1 MGGRFIA
8 QLAEKTGVQVGE
20 AAEKGAEAMSDKL
33 LAKVADTE
41 EQNLESSLAKNSE
54 IADSFHGINPD
65 NAAGQDA
72 GQVGGQAA
80 ENGGNPVS
88 GGGGGKGGGGG
99 EPDLNGEPKVSG
111 GQPEEGVGGTPQA
124 ADPVD
129 IVSGQMLMTA
139 IDLELP
145 GVLPL
150 ILRRAYASGYQ
161 GGRLFGPGWS
171 STLDQRIQIDADGIH
186 FAGDDA
192 QILHYPIPAAP
203 GQQVLP
209 AGGAR
214 WPLAWDRTT
223 DSIRIEDPNR
233 GWTWQFDAATNASTA
248 ERELRHLTRL
258 ADRNDNAITIH
269 RDQDGLPTEVDHSGG
284 YRVAVDCGYNSHGFR
299 IDALRML
306 AADDEQGIDL
316 VRYEYDPL
324 GRLVEVIDFS
334 GTPYVYEYDRADRI
348 TAWIDRAGY
357 RYQYDYDASGRV
369 VRGIGEDGYLS
380 ATFEYDTKRRVTLV
394 SNSLGH
400 ATGYHYDEHG
410 HLTRV
415 IDPNG
420 GVTASE
426 FDRYGRLLSRT
437 DELGRTTRFVLDSQ
451 GDPMQSVGPDGAA
464 TEIRYTDLRLVSSIA
479 SAGTTRSAYTYDERG
494 NLLAETDAAGG
505 VTRYEYDEHGAMVA
519 TADALGNRTVIGCD
533 RAGLIASVTDPLGR
547 TTRVMRDRFGR
558 VVEVID
564 ALGGSTRLVRRP
576 DGQVTE
582 RALPDGSR
590 EVWEYDAAGSVI
602 EHCDQAGM
610 RTRFEPGPFN
620 RMKARIQ
627 PDGARFEFAYDT
639 EFHLTTVTGDGVSW
653 AYEYDPVGRL
663 IRETDFNGRSQQY
676 VCDAVGQLL
685 ELTDADGRST
695 AFDYNDSGD
704 LISRRSAGGVVT
716 TFDYDEAGFLRGV
729 ANGQCTVEY
738 THDVVG
744 RVLAETVDGRTLNYE
759 YDLLGRCTRRVTPT
773 GIVSEW
779 TYDATDHPLT
789 LAGTAG
795 SLAFEYDDL
804 GRETTRYL
812 GSGLAL
818 TQSWDACHRLTG
830 QAVWASDAGN
840 YRNISQR
847 NYGYAANGLVDE
859 IADSIRGRR
868 SIVANS
874 AGRVTEVTGENWSER
889 YAYDKLG
896 NITRAEHTDADADQ
910 LVEDRVYAGTLL
922 RSAAGRSYEYDQR
935 NRLTRMRTRTLSGK
949 LREWLYTWNDDD
961 QLIQV
966 ATPDR
971 GTWAYRYDPLGRRIG
986 KQRLDGAD
994 PRGRVS
1000 EYVEFTWDE
1009 TRITEQVATRTD
1021 GSRHAITWDWEP
1033 GTWRA
1038 ATQTESSWA
1047 AGEEQA
1053 EIDRRFFAIVTDLVD
1068 AADQLVAA
1076 DGSIIRSA
1084 DIDIWGRRT
1093 SGDGRHGSC
1102 PLGRPGQYRDEETGL
1117 DYNYFRY
1124 YDSQTGRYLTTD
1136 PLGLEPAPNPHTYV
1150 INPLAWID
1158 PLGLKPGSQANNS
1171 GGHYGLMQPANP
1183 GTTPVGTYEIN
1194 HMPAKDSWLQ
1204 LGLTDTLSESAGPA
1218 IRMEFDDHRKFI
1230 STGSGKASERWR
1242 ATQAGLISQ
1251 GKFDEAMKMDI
1262 DEIRRVH
1269 GTKYDAAIKEMV
1281 ADMPKNRGFQKFLKK
1296 NGWSVRYCLLK

>member
-8 QLAEKTGVQVGE
+8 QLAEKAGVQVAE
-20 AAEKGAEAMSDKL
+20 AGEKGAEAMSDRL
-33 LAKVADTE
+33 LGKVADTE

-54 IADSFHGINPD
+54 IANSFDGIDPD
-65 NAAGQDA
+65 DAAEQDG

-80 ENGGNPVS
+80 ENGGGPAA
-88 GGGGGKGGGGG
+88 GAGGKGGGDG
-99 EPDLNGEPKVSG
+99 EPDLNGEPSVPG

-139 IDLELP
+139 ADLELP

-192 QILHYPIPAAP
+192 QILHYPIPAEP
-203 GQQVLP
+203 GLRVLP

-214 WPLAWDRTT
+214 WPLAWDRTA

-233 GWTWQFDAATNASTA
+233 GWTWQFDAAPGTSAA

-258 ADRNDNAITIH
+258 VDRDGNTITIH
-269 RDQDGLPTEVDHSGG
+269 RDRDGLPVEVDHSGG
-284 YRVAVDCGYNSHGFR
+284 YRVAVDCGYGSHGFR
-299 IDALRML
+299 IDGLRML
-306 AADDEQGIDL
+306 AAGDEQGIEV
-316 VRYEYDPL
+316 VRYQYDPL

-348 TAWIDRAGY
+348 TAWIDRTGY
-357 RYQYDYDASGRV
+357 RYQYDYAASGRV
-369 VRGIGEDGYLS
+369 VRGIGDDGYLS
-380 ATFEYDTKRRVTLV
+380 ATFEYDTDRRITAVTD
-394 SNSLGH
+394 SRGH
-400 ATGYHYDEHG
+400 ATEYHYDEHG
-410 HLTRV
+410 HLTQV

-426 FDRYGRLLSRT
+426 FDRYGRLLSHT
-437 DELGRTTRFVLDSQ
+437 DELGRTTRFVLDGQ
-451 GDPMQSVGPDGAA
+451 GDPVQCVGPDGAV

-479 SAGTTRSAYTYDERG
+479 SAGTTRGTYTYDERG
-494 NLLAETDAAGG
+494 NLLTETDAAGA
-505 VTRYEYDEHGAMVA
+505 VTRHEYDGHGAMVA
-519 TADALGNRTVIGCD
+519 TTDALGHRTAIECD
-533 RAGLIASVTDPLGR
+533 RAGLISSVTDPLGR
-547 TTRVMRDRFGR
+547 TTRVTRDRFGR
-558 VVEVID
+558 VVEVVD
-564 ALGGSTRLVRRP
+564 ALGGSTRLARRP

-590 EVWEYDAAGSVI
+590 ETWEYDAAGSVI
-602 EHCDQAGM
+602 EHCDQVGA

-620 RMKARIQ
+620 RMKARVQ
-627 PDGARFEFAYDT
+627 PDGARFEFGYDT
-639 EFHLTTVTGDGVSW
+639 EFHLTTVTGEGVSW
-653 AYEYDPVGRL
+653 AYEYDPAGRL
-663 IRETDFNGRSQQY
+663 ISETDFNGRGRRY
-676 VCDAVGQLL
+676 VLDAVGQLL
-685 ELTDADGRST
+685 ELIDADGRST
-695 AFDYNDSGD
+695 AFDYDDSGD

-716 TFDYDEAGFLRGV
+716 AFDYDTAGRLRVV
-729 ANGQCTVEY
+729 ANGQCAVGY
-738 THDVVG
+738 THDAVG
-744 RVLAETVDGRTLNYE
+744 RVLTETVDGRTLTYE

-795 SLAFEYDDL
+795 SLSFQYDDL
-804 GRETTRYL
+804 GRETTRFL
-812 GSGLAL
+812 GGGLAL
-818 TQSWDACHRLTG
+818 TQSWDERHRLTG
-830 QAVWASDAGN
+830 HAVWASDAGD
-840 YRNISQR
+840 YRSISR
-847 NYGYAANGLVDE
+847 RTYAYAANGLVNE
-859 IADSIRGRR
+859 ITDSVRGRR
-868 SIVANS
+868 SISANP
-874 AGRVTEVTGENWSER
+874 AGRITEVTGENWSER
-889 YAYDKLG
+889 YAYDALG
-896 NITRAEHTDADADQ
+896 NITRAEHADADAGRQ
-910 LVEDRVYAGTLL
+910 AEDRVYAGTLL
-922 RSAAGRSYEYDQR
+922 RSAAGRSYEYDDR
-935 NRLTRMRTRTLSGK
+935 DRLTRMRTRTLSGR

-986 KQRLDGAD
+986 KQRLDGAGLS
-994 PRGRVS
+994 PGRVT

-1009 TRITEQVATRTD
+1009 TRVAEQVATRAD

-1038 ATQTESSWA
+1038 ATQTETSWA
-1047 AGEEQA
+1047 SGEQQA
-1053 EIDRRFFAIVTDLVD
+1053 ETDRRFFAIIADLVD
-1068 AADQLVAA
+1068 TADQLVAA
-1076 DGSIIRSA
+1076 DGRVIRSA
-1084 DIDIWGRRT
+1084 DIDIWGRRAT
-1093 SGDGRHGSC
+1093 GDERHGPC
-1102 PLGRPGQYRDEETGL
+1102 PLGRPGQYRDEESGL

-1136 PLGLEPAPNPHTYV
+1136 PLGLEPAPNPHAYV

-1158 PLGLKPGSQANNS
+1158 PLGLKPGSQANKS

-1183 GTTPVGTYEIN
+1183 GTTAVGTYEIN

-1204 LGLTDTLSESAGPA
+1204 LGLPNSLSESAGPA
-1218 IRMEFDDHRKFI
+1218 IRMEYDDHRKFV
-1230 STGSGKASERWR
+1230 STGSGKASELWR
-1242 ATQAGLISQ
+1242 AKQAGLISQ

-1269 GTKYDAAIKEMV
+1269 GTKYDPAIKEMV
-1281 ADMPKNRGFQKFLKK
+1281 ADMPKNRGFQNFLKK